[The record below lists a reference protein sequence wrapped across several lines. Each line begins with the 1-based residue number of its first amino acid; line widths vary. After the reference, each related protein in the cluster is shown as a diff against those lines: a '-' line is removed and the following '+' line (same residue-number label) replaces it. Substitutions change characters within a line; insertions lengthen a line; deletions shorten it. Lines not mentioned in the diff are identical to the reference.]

1 VSRRL
6 LDLAHAR
13 AGDKGNLVTVV
24 LIPYDPADYP
34 LLCARVSPDRVRRQ
48 LGGRALGGV
57 VRHEMPNIPALLF
70 VCERAAGDT
79 VTVSTSLDAHAK
91 SVSSLLLGL
100 PI

>member
-6 LDLAHAR
+6 LELAHAR

-24 LIPYDPADYP
+24 LIPYDVGDYP
-34 LLCARVSPDRVRRQ
+34 LLCARVSADRVHRQ
-48 LGGRALGGV
+48 LGGRAIGGV

-70 VCERAAGDT
+70 VCERAPGDT
-79 VTVSTSLDAHAK
+79 VTLSTALDAHAK
-91 SVSSLLLGL
+91 SVSSALLEM

>member
-1 VSRRL
+1 MSRRL
-6 LDLAHAR
+6 LELAHAR

-24 LIPYDPADYP
+24 LIPYAPADYP
-34 LLCARVSPDRVRRQ
+34 LLCARVSTERVRRQ
-48 LGGRALGGV
+48 LGERALGGV

-91 SVSSLLLGL
+91 SLSSALLEMWV
-100 PI
+100 